1 MTAKPRVPIRDTYTT
16 KSLIT
21 DIKKLKLTPSTL
33 YIIGTEIVYHEWQ
46 QLVKELGSD
55 DEVTQ
60 LMEDLMQFMQSRY
73 ERQLLDGDLRR
84 ETDTPNAAMNNF
96 LRDTPAE
103 FQSYVLNRSGEYIGG
118 VLRAAETQ
126 SRRDI
131 ERYQRMEQGLRVEL
145 KKDQNNPD
153 TWNSL
158 RLVLWL
164 QGNYE
169 EASEAFKRA
178 KKLGWE
184 KKKSK
189 VIGI

>member
-60 LMEDLMQFMQSRY
+60 FMEDLMQFMQSRY

>member
-1 MTAKPRVPIRDTYTT
+1 MTSKTRVPIRDTYTT

-33 YIIGTEIVYHEWQ
+33 YIIGTEIIYHEWQ
-46 QLVKELGSD
+46 QLVKELGND

-60 LMEDLMQFMQSRY
+60 LMEDLMRFMQSRY
-73 ERQLLDGDLRR
+73 EHQLLDGDLRK
-84 ETDTPNAAMNNF
+84 ESDTPNVAMNNF
-96 LRDTPAE
+96 LRDTPVE
-103 FQSYVLNRSGEYIGG
+103 FQSYVLNRSGEYIAG
-118 VLRAAETQ
+118 VLRAADAQ

-131 ERYQRMEQGLRVEL
+131 ERYQRMEQGLKAEL
-145 KKDQNNPD
+145 KKDSENPD

-178 KKLGWE
+178 KKFGWD
-184 KKKSK
+184 KKRSK